1 MTQKPDAYED
11 FRDGPDDDEIFFDD
25 SETEHRKEKRTMTN
39 LEKARQRLEI
49 LDRMLHGWQSAYN
62 AGTPTMLNGEDVKDF
77 IDDVSTQLFIG
88 TSYLAKV
95 TDHEF
100 ENGAEITVP
109 FD

>member
-1 MTQKPDAYED
+1 
-11 FRDGPDDDEIFFDD
+11 
-25 SETEHRKEKRTMTN
+25 MTN

>member
-1 MTQKPDAYED
+1 MAQKPDAYED
-11 FRDGPDDDEIFFDD
+11 FRDWPDDDEIFFDD
-25 SETEHRKEKRTMTN
+25 DD
-39 LEKARQRLEI
+39 
-49 LDRMLHGWQSAYN
+49 LD
-62 AGTPTMLNGEDVKDF
+62 

-100 ENGAEITVP
+100 ENGTEITVP

>member
-1 MTQKPDAYED
+1 
-11 FRDGPDDDEIFFDD
+11 
-25 SETEHRKEKRTMTN
+25 MTN

-100 ENGAEITVP
+100 ENGTEITSILRASRCRSERRLCP
-109 FD
+109 PSLRRRAAPRHRLL

>member
-1 MTQKPDAYED
+1 MAQKPDAYED
-11 FRDGPDDDEIFFDD
+11 FRDWPDDDEIFFDD
-25 SETEHRKEKRTMTN
+25 DD
-39 LEKARQRLEI
+39 LW
-49 LDRMLHGWQSAYN
+49 LD
-62 AGTPTMLNGEDVKDF
+62 EDESLFDV
-77 IDDVSTQLFIG
+77 DDVSTQLFIG

>member
-1 MTQKPDAYED
+1 MKNTA
-11 FRDGPDDDEIFFDD
+11 
-25 SETEHRKEKRTMTN
+25 
-39 LEKARQRLEI
+39 
-49 LDRMLHGWQSAYN
+49 
-62 AGTPTMLNGEDVKDF
+62 LNGEDVKDF

-100 ENGAEITVP
+100 ENGTEITVP

>member
-1 MTQKPDAYED
+1 MNNDQPRKSTPASGDPRQDAP
-11 FRDGPDDDEIFFDD
+11 R
-25 SETEHRKEKRTMTN
+25 
-39 LEKARQRLEI
+39 
-49 LDRMLHGWQSAYN
+49 WQSAYN

-100 ENGAEITVP
+100 ENGTEITVP

>member
-1 MTQKPDAYED
+1 MTMNESLLNDIRATINWAVQSQTNIGAAY
-11 FRDGPDDDEIFFDD
+11 
-25 SETEHRKEKRTMTN
+25 SV
-39 LEKARQRLEI
+39 LEI

-100 ENGAEITVP
+100 ENGTEITVP

>member
-11 FRDGPDDDEIFFDD
+11 FRDWPDDDEIFFDD
-25 SETEHRKEKRTMTN
+25 DD
-39 LEKARQRLEI
+39 LW
-49 LDRMLHGWQSAYN
+49 LD
-62 AGTPTMLNGEDVKDF
+62 EDESLFDV
-77 IDDVSTQLFIG
+77 DDVSTQLFIG

>member
-11 FRDGPDDDEIFFDD
+11 FYEDFRDWPDDDEIFFDD
-25 SETEHRKEKRTMTN
+25 DD
-39 LEKARQRLEI
+39 LW
-49 LDRMLHGWQSAYN
+49 LD
-62 AGTPTMLNGEDVKDF
+62 EDESLFDV
-77 IDDVSTQLFIG
+77 DDVSTQLFIG

-100 ENGAEITVP
+100 ENGTEITVP

>member
-1 MTQKPDAYED
+1 MRTETLGRRLFLLRVGSGLTQQQLA
-11 FRDGPDDDEIFFDD
+11 DGINAA
-25 SETEHRKEKRTMTN
+25 TGKRINKSMISRWEN
-39 LEKARQRLEI
+39 
-49 LDRMLHGWQSAYN
+49 N

-100 ENGAEITVP
+100 ENGTEITVP

>member
-11 FRDGPDDDEIFFDD
+11 FYEDFRDWLDEDESLFDVDD
-25 SETEHRKEKRTMTN
+25 
-39 LEKARQRLEI
+39 
-49 LDRMLHGWQSAYN
+49 LD
-62 AGTPTMLNGEDVKDF
+62 

-100 ENGAEITVP
+100 ENGTEIIVP

>member
-1 MTQKPDAYED
+1 
-11 FRDGPDDDEIFFDD
+11 
-25 SETEHRKEKRTMTN
+25 MTN

-77 IDDVSTQLFIG
+77 IDDVSTSLFIA

-109 FD
+109 FE